1 MQISAPGK
9 LILAGEYAVLDGAP
23 GLVMAVD
30 RRARVSLEPSADE
43 HWHVASMQDRRR
55 KSSFT
60 YGKDG
65 YPDWR
70 IRADRKTFALVDNVL
85 CNLGLL
91 TLGSCPPFALVL
103 DTTEFF
109 ESRGGGQ
116 KLGLGSSAALTVA
129 LADALERWA
138 GKIALDEQQQLAHLM
153 TLHGAFQGGRGS
165 GIDLAASLVG
175 GVLEFCREP
184 GAYQASLISRELPP
198 EILFKTA
205 WTGRAASTPALLKSL
220 EIATRDRPQA
230 WQRIKD
236 QLGTGARNACEAM
249 QSGDADLLL
258 AAIGAY
264 AEDLRLLQE
273 FSGIPIFTPE
283 HEQLAE
289 QAAGLGLVYKPSG
302 AGGGDMGLALGTDPE
317 ALTQFCHQAEH
328 LGFHCPDLQVE
339 SAGLTG
345 HN

>member
-30 RRARVSLEPSADE
+30 RRARVSLEPSSDE
-43 HWHVASMQDRRR
+43 HWQVTSLQDRTR

-60 YGKDG
+60 FGKDG
-65 YPDWR
+65 TPAWR
-70 IRADRKTFALVDNVL
+70 SSADREAYLLVDNVL
-85 CNLGLL
+85 RNPGLL
-91 TLGSCPPFALVL
+91 TLASCPPFALVL
-103 DTTEFF
+103 DTTDFF

-138 GKIALDEQQQLAHLM
+138 GKIALDEQQQLAQLM
-153 TLHGAFQGGRGS
+153 AMHGTFQGGRGS

-184 GAYQASLISRELPP
+184 GAYQASLIPRQLPP
-198 EILFKTA
+198 GVLFKTV
-205 WTGRAASTPALLKSL
+205 WTGRPASTPALLNSL
-220 EIATRDRPQA
+220 ERATRGRPQA

-236 QLGTGARNACEAM
+236 RLAAGARNACEAI
-249 QSGDADLLL
+249 QSADADPLL
-258 AAIGAY
+258 AAIHAY
-264 AEDLRLLQE
+264 AEDLRQLQE

-289 QAAGLGLVYKPSG
+289 QAAGLGLAYKPSG
-302 AGGGDMGLALGTDPE
+302 AGGGDMGLALGSDPDVL
-317 ALTQFCHQAEH
+317 AQFCQQAEH
-328 LGFHCPDLQVE
+328 LGFHCPDLNIE
-339 SAGLTG
+339 STGLTG

>member
-1 MQISAPGK
+1 MQVSAPGK
-9 LILAGEYAVLDGAP
+9 LILTGEYAVLGGDP

-30 RRARVSLEPSADE
+30 RRARVSLEPSPDMR
-43 HWHVASMQDRRR
+43 WHLTSLQDRRR

-60 YGKDG
+60 FGKDG
-65 YPDWR
+65 TPNWR
-70 IRADRKTFALVDNVL
+70 SPSDRKTFALVDNVL
-85 CNLGLL
+85 RNLSLL
-91 TLGSCPPFALVL
+91 SLSGSPPFALVL

-109 ESRGGGQ
+109 ESRSGGQ

-138 GKIALDEQQQLAHLM
+138 GKIALGEQQQLAHM
-153 TLHGAFQGGRGS
+153 MAMHGAYQGGRGS

-198 EILFKTA
+198 EILFKTV
-205 WTGRAASTPALLKSL
+205 WTGRPASTPALLKSL
-220 EIATRDRPQA
+220 EIATRDKPQA

-236 QLGTGARNACEAM
+236 RLGKGARAACEAM
-249 QSGDADLLL
+249 QSGNADLLL
-258 AAIGAY
+258 VAIGAY
-264 AEDLRLLQE
+264 ADDLRQLQE

-302 AGGGDMGLALGTDPE
+302 AGGGDMGLALGTDPD
-317 ALTQFCHQAEH
+317 ALAQFCQQAEQ
-328 LGFHCPDLQVE
+328 LGFHCPDLNVDSE
-339 SAGLTG
+339 GLTG